1 MLSIYAHSTLDMQS
15 KAASIMDEIV
25 TPIAVDMSQLHP
37 IRKSDFLMPP
47 YMDELN
53 RNIVFRRYLCV
64 PGEARTLNLLIR
76 SQALY
81 PLSYGDVFGI
91 IHEDF
96 FPCLSDELQ
105 GRIDPFILQDNHM
118 DIKSFGDTRYQ

>member
-1 MLSIYAHSTLDMQS
+1 MLPSIRIGVKSALADSASCKVAVKKRVSYKGDSFFAYILASTEANPL
-15 KAASIMDEIV
+15 
-25 TPIAVDMSQLHP
+25 
-37 IRKSDFLMPP
+37 
-47 YMDELN
+47 
-53 RNIVFRRYLCV
+53 YLCA

-81 PLSYGDVFGI
+81 PLSYGGVSGI

-105 GRIDPFILQDNHM
+105 GRINAIASRGFHHD
-118 DIKSFGDTRYQ
+118 RY

>member
-1 MLSIYAHSTLDMQS
+1 M
-15 KAASIMDEIV
+15 
-25 TPIAVDMSQLHP
+25 HP
-37 IRKSDFLMPP
+37 NCNQMIFEPECCKQKTKNPEETMWFFPG
-47 YMDELN
+47 
-53 RNIVFRRYLCV
+53 FKCA

-81 PLSYGDVFGI
+81 PLSYGGSIRI

-105 GRIDPFILQDNHM
+105 GKIGAFTL
-118 DIKSFGDTRYQ
+118 

>member
-1 MLSIYAHSTLDMQS
+1 MELCLYALHAHRVFIALHRLAPPASMSIKKHRKNGENS
-15 KAASIMDEIV
+15 KKNPKTGA
-25 TPIAVDMSQLHP
+25 
-37 IRKSDFLMPP
+37 
-47 YMDELN
+47 
-53 RNIVFRRYLCV
+53 

-81 PLSYGDVFGI
+81 PLSYGGSIGI

-105 GRIDPFILQDNHM
+105 GRIDAF
-118 DIKSFGDTRYQ
+118 T